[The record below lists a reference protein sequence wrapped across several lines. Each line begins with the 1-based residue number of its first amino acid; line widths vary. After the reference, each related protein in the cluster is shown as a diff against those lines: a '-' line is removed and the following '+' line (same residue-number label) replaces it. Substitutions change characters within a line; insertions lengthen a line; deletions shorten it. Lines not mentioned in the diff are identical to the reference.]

1 MIENNNYLQ
10 KFKKVLEAFRTT
22 VDNAESKKRYNNST
36 YLPEKAQE
44 ENRKLIAVVKSA
56 KREAKQQLCNIQN
69 QIAKDLYRFSFP
81 TVKQIESDDYKL
93 LCSGL
98 LDEKQLKAVLQ
109 LHDNEAAFILKSEQL
124 ANEYDNWTLKLPT
137 AQDKLEGYSKFYERA
152 LEGLEHI
159 EARDN
164 MFNPSTYA
172 TTENTAENLASLVGD
187 GSELTGCANWSH
199 IGTLRHYTVDIDP
212 VEDYC
217 N

>member
-1 MIENNNYLQ
+1 MIENNSYLQ
-10 KFKKVLEAFRTT
+10 KFKKVLETFRTT

-69 QIAKDLYRFSFP
+69 QIAKDLFRFSFP

-109 LHDNEAAFILKSEQL
+109 LHDSEAAFIAKSEQL
-124 ANEYDNWTLKLPT
+124 ADEYDNWTLKLPT
-137 AQDKLEGYSKFYERA
+137 AQDKLEGYTKFYERA

-172 TTENTAENLASLVGD
+172 TTENTAENLANLVGD
-187 GSELTGCANWSH
+187 GSEINGCMNFQH